1 MHDDS
6 APTRKLLAR
15 IAGGDRG
22 AFNELFERHR
32 FRLKKAI
39 SLRMDKRLKSRVDE
53 SDVVQE
59 TQLIAFR
66 RLNDYLSR
74 RPMPFGLWLR
84 KTAQEQLI
92 SQRRGHLDA
101 AQRSVHKERPL
112 PSKSSILLAA
122 PFVDR
127 EPSPSQRQE
136 AREYRR
142 LVTEAVNELPETDRE
157 ILMMRNL
164 EGLSHQEIA
173 QLLDVSHEAVR
184 KRYGRALIKLQRLLS
199 LRGLAES
206 SDG

>member
-1 MHDDS
+1 
-6 APTRKLLAR
+6 
-15 IAGGDRG
+15 
-22 AFNELFERHR
+22 
-32 FRLKKAI
+32 
-39 SLRMDKRLKSRVDE
+39 
-53 SDVVQE
+53 
-59 TQLIAFR
+59 
-66 RLNDYLSR
+66 
-74 RPMPFGLWLR
+74 
-84 KTAQEQLI
+84 
-92 SQRRGHLDA
+92 
-101 AQRSVHKERPL
+101 L